1 MSSAVGPNSTTQAV
15 LDPRGDETPRGEET
29 PTAEEGGAI
38 QSGEPVIL
46 QPVPAPGEDAAQTAP
61 VPEAAPTDRVKAADE
76 FTQAVGEQNRT
87 IGQVLESMDS
97 MAIDIG
103 STSVSVLDGIVFLV
117 VIVGVFLLAWFA
129 SKLSHAALARA
140 TGLDQTRRL
149 LAEKILTI
157 IVWGMAIF
165 IGIDL
170 LGIDLTALA
179 VFSGAFGLAIG
190 FGLQKTFGN
199 LIAGIIL
206 LMDKSIKPGDV
217 IAIADQAGV
226 STFGQIRKIGIRA
239 VSITTRDQKEYLI
252 PNENLMINQVENW
265 SYSSRNVRMQV
276 PVGISYHAD
285 IDHAEKLM
293 LEAAMACDRVLQ
305 SPPPTVWLDGYGDS
319 SVNFIIHVWITDPEA
334 GIGNVKSEVLKKLW
348 HLFKENDVEIPFPQR
363 DINIRSNDGLDQLIA
378 ALEQRRAGAEEPPAK
393 D

>member
-1 MSSAVGPNSTTQAV
+1 MASSSIGPTSATDAV
-15 LDPRGDETPRGEET
+15 LNPEAPPSPTSTASPDPLQAGE
-29 PTAEEGGAI
+29 
-38 QSGEPVIL
+38 QVIL
-46 QPVPAPGEDAAQTAP
+46 QPVPSDGASSAVATP
-61 VPEAAPTDRVKAADE
+61 VPSASPSDSVKAADE
-76 FTQAVGEQNRT
+76 LKDAVGQQNRT
-87 IGQVLESMDS
+87 VGQVIESLDN
-97 MAIDIG
+97 MAIDVG
-103 STSVSVLDGIVFLV
+103 SMHVSVWDGIVFLAV
-117 VIVGVFLLAWFA
+117 AMGMIAFAWFGSKASHALLA
-129 SKLSHAALARA
+129 RV
-140 TGLDQTRRL
+140 TRVDQTRRL
-149 LAEKILTI
+149 LLEKILTI
-157 IVWGMAIF
+157 AVWGIAALVGM
-165 IGIDL
+165 DL
-170 LGIDLTALA
+170 LGINLTAFT

-276 PVGISYHAD
+276 PVGVSYKAD
-285 IDHAEKLM
+285 IVKAEELM
-293 LEAAMACDRVLQ
+293 LEAAKSCSRVLQ

-348 HLFKENDVEIPFPQR
+348 HLFKEHEVEIPFPQR
-363 DINIRSNDGLDQLIA
+363 DLNLRSAEGLDQLIA
-378 ALEQRRAGAEEPPAK
+378 ALEQKRSQTKKAAKPASE
-393 D
+393 

>member
-1 MSSAVGPNSTTQAV
+1 MQP
-15 LDPRGDETPRGEET
+15 
-29 PTAEEGGAI
+29 
-38 QSGEPVIL
+38 GEPVVL
-46 QPVPAPGEDAAQTAP
+46 QPVPSDGPTPAASIPT
-61 VPEAAPTDRVKAADE
+61 PEASPTESVKAADE
-76 FTQAVGEQNRT
+76 LAQAVGEQSRT
-87 IGQVLESMDS
+87 VGGVIESMDA
-97 MAIDIG
+97 MAIEVG
-103 STSVSVLDGIVFLV
+103 SMNVSVWDGLVFLA
-117 VIVGVFLLAWFA
+117 VIICVFLFA
-129 SKLSHAALARA
+129 AFGSKLAHAGLARV
-140 TGLDQTRRL
+140 TRLDQTRRL

-157 IVWGMAIF
+157 VVWGMAIF

-276 PVGISYHAD
+276 PVGVSYHAD
-285 IDHAEKLM
+285 IDRAEELM
-293 LEAAMACDRVLQ
+293 LEAALSCDRVLK
-305 SPPPTVWLDGYGDS
+305 SPPPTVWLDQYGES
-319 SVNFIIHVWITDPEA
+319 SVDFIIHVWITDPEA

-348 HLFKENDVEIPFPQR
+348 HLFQEHDIEIPFPQR
-363 DINIRSNDGLDQLIA
+363 DINLRANPEFEALLA
-378 ALEQRRAGAEEPPAK
+378 ALGQNGDTKAS
-393 D
+393 

>member
-1 MSSAVGPNSTTQAV
+1 MQA
-15 LDPRGDETPRGEET
+15 GE
-29 PTAEEGGAI
+29 
-38 QSGEPVIL
+38 QVIL
-46 QPVPAPGEDAAQTAP
+46 QPVPSDGSSPATA
-61 VPEAAPTDRVKAADE
+61 AAPTPEASPTDSVKAADE
-76 FTQAVGEQNRT
+76 LREAVGEQSQT
-87 IGQVLESMDS
+87 VGSVLDQMDS
-97 MAIDIG
+97 MAINIG
-103 STSVSVLDGIVFLV
+103 STHISVLDGVVFLAV
-117 VIVGVFLLAWFA
+117 VAGVFAFAFFGSRLA
-129 SKLSHAALARA
+129 HAALARA
-140 TGLDQTRRL
+140 TRLDQTRRL
-149 LAEKILTI
+149 LAEKIVTI
-157 IVWGMAIF
+157 VVWGMAFF

-285 IDHAEKLM
+285 IDQAEELM
-293 LEAAMACDRVLQ
+293 LEAALSCGRVLK

-334 GIGNVKSEVLKKLW
+334 GTGNVKSEVLKKLW
-348 HLFKENDVEIPFPQR
+348 HLFQEHEVEIPFPQR
-363 DINIRSNDGLDQLIA
+363 DINLRSAEGLDQLIA
-378 ALEQRRAGAEEPPAK
+378 ALEQKRSGTKAKPSAKEKPAAK
-393 D
+393 E

>member
-1 MSSAVGPNSTTQAV
+1 MSSVGPASATQAV
-15 LDPRGDETPRGEET
+15 LDPSGTASPTPSASPDPLEAGE
-29 PTAEEGGAI
+29 
-38 QSGEPVIL
+38 QVIL
-46 QPVPAPGEDAAQTAP
+46 QPVPGDGASSAAATPSPTA
-61 VPEAAPTDRVKAADE
+61 ALTDSVRAADE
-76 FTQAVGEQNRT
+76 LKDAVGEQNKT
-87 IGQVLESMDS
+87 VGQVIESLDN
-97 MAIDIG
+97 MAIDVG
-103 STSVSVLDGIVFLV
+103 SMHVSVWDGIVFLAV
-117 VIVGVFLLAWFA
+117 AAGMIAFAWFGSKASHALLA
-129 SKLSHAALARA
+129 RV
-140 TGLDQTRRL
+140 TRVDQTRRL
-149 LAEKILTI
+149 LLEKVLTI
-157 IVWGMAIF
+157 AVWGIAALVGM
-165 IGIDL
+165 DL
-170 LGIDLTALA
+170 LGINLTAFT

-276 PVGISYHAD
+276 PVGISYKAD
-285 IDHAEKLM
+285 IVQAEELM
-293 LEAAMACDRVLQ
+293 LEAAKSCSRVLQ

-334 GIGNVKSEVLKKLW
+334 GTGNVKSEVLKKLW
-348 HLFKENDVEIPFPQR
+348 HLFKEHEVEIPFPQR
-363 DINIRSNDGLDQLIA
+363 DLNLRSAEGLDQLIA
-378 ALEQRRAGAEEPPAK
+378 ALEQKRATTKKAAK
-393 D
+393 PGSD

>member
-1 MSSAVGPNSTTQAV
+1 MASSSIGPNSATQAV
-15 LDPRGDETPRGEET
+15 LDPQGQDGSTTEGDEG
-29 PTAEEGGAI
+29 
-38 QSGEPVIL
+38 VL
-46 QPVPAPGEDAAQTAP
+46 QAGDTVVLQPAPGDGEELATTATAP
-61 VPEAAPTDRVKAADE
+61 AEPATDSVKAADE
-76 FTQAVGEQNRT
+76 LKDAVGEQSQTVGSVIERLDAMA
-87 IGQVLESMDS
+87 IQVGSMD
-97 MAIDIG
+97 I
-103 STSVSVLDGIVFLV
+103 SVWDGIVVLAV
-117 VIVGVFLLAWFA
+117 VFGVFAFA
-129 SKLSHAALARA
+129 FFGSKLAHLGLARV
-140 TGLDQTRRL
+140 TRLDQTRRL
-149 LAEKILTI
+149 LAEKIITI
-157 IVWGMAIF
+157 VVWGMAFF

-217 IAIADQAGV
+217 IAVADQAGNE
-226 STFGQIRKIGIRA
+226 TFGQIQKIGIRA

-276 PVGISYHAD
+276 PVGVSYHSD
-285 IDHAEKLM
+285 IDRAEELM
-293 LEAAMACDRVLQ
+293 LEAAMSCDRVLK

-334 GIGNVKSEVLKKLW
+334 GIGNVKSEVLKRLW
-348 HLFKENDVEIPFPQR
+348 HLFRDNDVEIPFPQR
-363 DINIRSNDGLDQLIA
+363 DINLRSNEGLDQLIA
-378 ALEQRRAGAEEPPAK
+378 ALEQKRATKSRTPKGSE

>member
-1 MSSAVGPNSTTQAV
+1 MMASASIGPNAATEAV
-15 LDPRGDETPRGEET
+15 LNPQGAASPSPE
-29 PTAEEGGAI
+29 PTAEPLQA
-38 QSGEPVIL
+38 GEQVIL
-46 QPVPAPGEDAAQTAP
+46 QPVPADGSAGSS
-61 VPEAAPTDRVKAADE
+61 AAPTPDASPTDSVKAADE
-76 FTQAVGEQNRT
+76 LREAVGEQSETARS
-87 IGQVLESMDS
+87 ILDRLDG
-97 MAIDIG
+97 MAIDVG
-103 STSVSVLDGIVFLV
+103 SMHISVLDGLVFLT
-117 VIVGVFLLAWFA
+117 VIVGVFFFAWFC
-129 SKLSHAALARA
+129 SKLAHRALARA
-140 TGLDQTRRL
+140 TKLDQTRRL
-149 LAEKILTI
+149 LAEKIVTI
-157 IVWGMAIF
+157 VVWGMAIF

-276 PVGISYHAD
+276 PVGISYNAD
-285 IDHAEKLM
+285 IDKAEELM
-293 LEAAMACDRVLQ
+293 LEAALSCDRVLQ
-305 SPPPTVWLDGYGDS
+305 SPPPTVWLDGYGES
-319 SVNFIIHVWITDPEA
+319 SVDFIIHVWITDPEA

-348 HLFKENDVEIPFPQR
+348 HLFKDHDVEIPFPQR
-363 DINIRSNDGLDQLIA
+363 DINLRSNKGLDQLIA
-378 ALEQRRAGAEEPPAK
+378 ALEQRRDGGQPAAK
-393 D
+393 E

>member
-1 MSSAVGPNSTTQAV
+1 MASSSIGPNSATQVV
-15 LDPRGDETPRGEET
+15 LDPQGQDGSTTEGDEG
-29 PTAEEGGAI
+29 
-38 QSGEPVIL
+38 VL
-46 QPVPAPGEDAAQTAP
+46 QAGDTVVLQPAPGDGEEVATTATAP
-61 VPEAAPTDRVKAADE
+61 AEPASDSVKAADE
-76 FTQAVGEQNRT
+76 LKDAVGEQSQTVGSVIERLDAMA
-87 IGQVLESMDS
+87 IQVGSMD
-97 MAIDIG
+97 I
-103 STSVSVLDGIVFLV
+103 SVWDGIVFLAV
-117 VIVGVFLLAWFA
+117 VFGVFAFA
-129 SKLSHAALARA
+129 FFGSKLAHLGLARV
-140 TGLDQTRRL
+140 TRLDQTRRL
-149 LAEKILTI
+149 LAEKIITI
-157 IVWGMAIF
+157 VVWGMAFF

-276 PVGISYHAD
+276 PVGVSYHSD
-285 IDHAEKLM
+285 IDRAEELM
-293 LEAAMACDRVLQ
+293 LEAAMSCDRVLK

-334 GIGNVKSEVLKKLW
+334 GIGNVKSEVLKRLW
-348 HLFKENDVEIPFPQR
+348 HLFRDNDVEIPFPQR
-363 DINIRSNDGLDQLIA
+363 DINLRSNEGLDQLIA
-378 ALEQRRAGAEEPPAK
+378 ALEQKRATKSRTPKGSE